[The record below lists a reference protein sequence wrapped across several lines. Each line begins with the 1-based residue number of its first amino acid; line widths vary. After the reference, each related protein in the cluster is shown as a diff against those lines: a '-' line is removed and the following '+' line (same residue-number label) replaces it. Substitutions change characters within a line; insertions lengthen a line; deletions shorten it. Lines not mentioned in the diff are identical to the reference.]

1 MLLPHLEH
9 LDLSYNKIV
18 DIVMT
23 DDDVMN
29 ALNERILADNLEKL
43 KMAKAYKDGEKEKQI
58 EIAKKMIES
67 GINDE
72 TIVKLTDLSIEEIS
86 KLKK

>member
-1 MLLPHLEH
+1 
-9 LDLSYNKIV
+9 
-18 DIVMT
+18 
-23 DDDVMN
+23 MN